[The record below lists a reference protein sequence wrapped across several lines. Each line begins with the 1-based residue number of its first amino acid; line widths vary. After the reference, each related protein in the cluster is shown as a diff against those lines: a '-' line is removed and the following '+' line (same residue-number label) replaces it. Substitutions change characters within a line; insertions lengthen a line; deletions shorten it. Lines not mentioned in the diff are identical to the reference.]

1 MLANFPTKKLFRT
14 AIYTSP
20 LIAILAITPLS
31 IVRSNPIWGFL
42 DVACVLTIFVFL
54 MWSLNI
60 WLTYLCERYHAT
72 NFQRYM
78 RYVLTYV
85 ICIVIAFFIREII
98 RSFVPEPEH
107 MRVLFHRNREM
118 FNAPHPGITLP
129 MIHPFWGRMVGNF
142 TLGLCLNSVILIIQN
157 LILLREKQA
166 IMELENVQLK
176 IKNIEATNQQLKQQI
191 HPHFLFNSLNTLKSL
206 IKKKPVVAEEY
217 LLKLSDFLRSSIS
230 FGHHNTIGIAEELK
244 FCHDYLEM
252 QKIRFNNALTYAIT
266 IPGHIIKDHYL
277 PSFSLQL
284 LAENAIKHNAL
295 TDENPLHINFQYAAG
310 RIIVSNNIQ
319 KKRSAEPS
327 TGIGL
332 ANLAERYRILS
343 GDELIISSTKELFSV
358 NIKILDHESS
368 HH

>member
-1 MLANFPTKKLFRT
+1 MTANFPTKKLFRT

-20 LIAILAITPLS
+20 LIAILAIMPLS
-31 IVRSNPIWGFL
+31 IVRANPIWGFL
-42 DVACVLTIFVFL
+42 DVTGVLTVFVFV
-54 MWSLNI
+54 MWALNI
-60 WLTYLCERYHAT
+60 GLTYLCERYNAT

-78 RYVLTYV
+78 RYVFTYL
-85 ICIVIAFFIREII
+85 ICILIAFFIREII
-98 RSFVPEPEH
+98 RSFVPEPERMH
-107 MRVLFHRNREM
+107 AFFRRNHTM
-118 FNAPHPGITLP
+118 APHAQILPHP
-129 MIHPFWGRMVGNF
+129 MIHPFWARLVGNF
-142 TLGLCLNSVILIIQN
+142 TLGFCLNSVILIIQN

-166 IMELENVQLK
+166 IMQLENVQLK

-206 IKKKPVVAEEY
+206 IKKKPLVAEEY

-230 FGHHNTIGIAEELK
+230 FGNYNVIKIEEELK
-244 FCHDYLEM
+244 FCHDYLGM
-252 QKIRFNNALTYAIT
+252 QKIRFNDALTYT
-266 IPGHIIKDHYL
+266 INIPENIISNHYL

-295 TDENPLHINFQYAAG
+295 TDETPLHINFQYAAG

-343 GDELIISSTKELFSV
+343 GDELIISSTQQLFSV
-358 NIKILDHESS
+358 NIKILNNEGS

>member
-1 MLANFPTKKLFRT
+1 MLANFPAKKLFRT
-14 AIYTSP
+14 ALYTSP

-31 IVRSNPIWGFL
+31 IVRSNPIWRFL
-42 DVACVLTIFVFL
+42 DVTSVLTVFVFV

-60 WLTYLCERYHAT
+60 GLTYLCERYHAT
-72 NFQRYM
+72 NSQRYM
-78 RYVLTYV
+78 RYVITYV
-85 ICIVIAFFIREII
+85 ICIAIAFFMREII

-107 MRVLFHRNREM
+107 MRAFLHKNHEM
-118 FNAPHPGITLP
+118 FNAHPGLVHP
-129 MIHPFWGRMVGNF
+129 MLHPFWARMIGNF
-142 TLGLCLNSVILIIQN
+142 TLGFCLNSVILIIQN

-206 IKKKPVVAEEY
+206 IKKKPLVAEEY

-230 FGHHNTIGIAEELK
+230 FGNYNVIAIAEELK
-244 FCHDYLEM
+244 FCRDYLEM
-252 QKIRFNNALTYAIT
+252 QKIRFNEALTYTFT
-266 IPGHIIKDHYL
+266 IPEHMLNDHYL

-295 TDENPLHINFQYAAG
+295 TDEQPLQIHFQYAAG

-319 KKRSAEPS
+319 KKKSAEPS

-343 GDELIISSTKELFSV
+343 GDELIISSTQELFSV
-358 NIKILDHESS
+358 NIKILNNESS

>member
-14 AIYTSP
+14 ALYTSP

-42 DVACVLTIFVFL
+42 DITSVFTIFIFV

-60 WLTYLCERYHAT
+60 GLTYLCERYHAS
-72 NFQRYM
+72 NVQRYL
-78 RYVLTYV
+78 RYVLTYL
-85 ICIVIAFFIREII
+85 ICIVIAFFMRDII

-107 MRVLFHRNREM
+107 MHTFLHRNRDLG
-118 FNAPHPGITLP
+118 NLRPGPAHPL
-129 MIHPFWGRMVGNF
+129 IHPFWGRIAGNF
-142 TLGLCLNSVILIIQN
+142 ALGFCLNSVILIVQN

-206 IKKKPVVAEEY
+206 IKKKPVIAEEY

-230 FGHHNTIGIAEELK
+230 FGNYNIIGIGEELK

-252 QKIRFNNALTYAIT
+252 QKIRFNDALTYTIT
-266 IPGHIIKDHYL
+266 IPERIVKDHYL

-295 TDENPLHINFQYAAG
+295 TDENPLHIHVEYAAG

-332 ANLAERYRILS
+332 ANLAERYRIIS
-343 GDELIISSTKELFSV
+343 GDELIISSTQELFSV
-358 NIKILDHESS
+358 NIKILKNESS
-368 HH
+368 YH